1 MMPGPAQRDQIWRNF
16 ATFAKNQ
23 ILCNI
28 STVYFLFGTM
38 LSLLWNI
45 GPIIG
50 LIFIVANDQILK
62 NNLTIWSHCLRL
74 NQKFDQPELKTCLTL
89 FLCSNVTI

>member
-62 NNLTIWSHCLRL
+62 NNLTIWSHCRT
-74 NQKFDQPELKTCLTL
+74 KFQ
-89 FLCSNVTI
+89 I